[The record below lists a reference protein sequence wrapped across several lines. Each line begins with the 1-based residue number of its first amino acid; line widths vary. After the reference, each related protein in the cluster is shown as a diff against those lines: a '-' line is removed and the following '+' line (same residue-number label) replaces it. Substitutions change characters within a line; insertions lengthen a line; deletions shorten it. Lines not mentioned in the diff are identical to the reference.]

1 MRKACGIKSRRI
13 FPLSSKKKKKQEKT
27 PISPN
32 LPKSK
37 PDNLP
42 QNKGKDKMPPIER
55 QTLDPLKR
63 MRRKQATDAKL
74 LAAQNKPRAGAIKE
88 K

>member
-1 MRKACGIKSRRI
+1 MPEQEPEDLPPKQTD
-13 FPLSSKKKKKQEKT
+13 PQKQEKN
-27 PISPN
+27 PISPS